1 MKVMLII
8 IGILLIALVVLYF
21 IGRKAQK
28 KQDEQQK
35 QIDAMAQQVS
45 MLVIDKGKMKLRD
58 AGFPAVVM
66 ENTPKYL
73 RRTKVYVVKAKVG
86 PKISTFM
93 CDAKLYPM
101 IPIKKEVKATV
112 SGIYI
117 TKVRGIH
124 GPLTVPAKEKKG
136 LFRRKKKN

>member
-8 IGILLIALVVLYF
+8 IVILLIALIALYF

-28 KQDEQQK
+28 KQAEQQK
-35 QIDAMAQQVS
+35 QIDAMAQQIT
-45 MLVIDKGKMKLRD
+45 MLVIDKGRMRLRD
-58 AGFPAVVM
+58 AGFPAIVL

-73 RRTKVYVVKAKVG
+73 RRSKVYVVKAKVG

-93 CDAKLYPM
+93 CDANLYPT
-101 IPIKKEVKATV
+101 IPVKKEVKATV

-117 TKVRGIH
+117 TKVRGAR
-124 GPLTVPAKEKKG
+124 GPLEVPKKEKKG
-136 LFRRKKKN
+136 FFKRFKKK

>member
-1 MKVMLII
+1 MKVMII
-8 IGILLIALVVLYF
+8 IILILLIALVALYF

-35 QIDAMAQQVS
+35 QIDAMAQQVN
-45 MLVIDKGKMKLRD
+45 MLVIDKGRMKLRD
-58 AGFPAVVM
+58 AGFPAIVM

-93 CDAKLYPM
+93 CDAKLYPT

-124 GPLTVPAKEKKG
+124 GPLTVPVKEKKG
-136 LFRRKKKN
+136 FFRRKKNK

>member
-8 IGILLIALVVLYF
+8 ILILLIALVVLYF

-28 KQDEQQK
+28 KQAEQQK

-45 MLVIDKGKMKLRD
+45 MLIIDKGKMRLKN

-73 RRTKVYVVKAKVG
+73 RRSKVCVVKAKVG
-86 PKISTFM
+86 PKISTFL
-93 CDAKLYPM
+93 CDGKLYQT
-101 IPIKKEVKATV
+101 IPVKKEVKATI

-124 GPLTVPAKEKKG
+124 GPLPVPQKEKKG
-136 LFRRKKKN
+136 FFKRKKNK

>member
-1 MKVMLII
+1 
-8 IGILLIALVVLYF
+8 
-21 IGRKAQK
+21 
-28 KQDEQQK
+28 
-35 QIDAMAQQVS
+35 
-45 MLVIDKGKMKLRD
+45 MLVIDKGRMKLRD
-58 AGFPAVVM
+58 AGFPAIVM

-117 TKVRGIH
+117 TKVRGMH
-124 GPLTVPAKEKKG
+124 GPLTVPVKEKKG
-136 LFRRKKKN
+136 LFRRKKKNK